1 MKHRVFRNILPWLLA
16 LLCLCVVVSC
26 GDVTEGTDTLAE
38 SSSDEESSS
47 LPGEESQDTATVA
60 VGETDAASGDP
71 STAESATDPTTDP
84 TTEPTTDPAT
94 EPTTEPASET
104 ETQAPE
110 TEGQSI
116 SFAVISD
123 VHLGKTNL
131 PIDPAD
137 KFAAALDTINRILGT
152 PDALVVAG
160 DMTDLGKD
168 EQYEQFNAIL
178 GEHLKEGTA
187 LCAVMGN
194 HEYFRDGVVRFG
206 GESRKFLN
214 QCYTAYEKA
223 VGERNTDTVVGGMHI
238 IGISP
243 TNSAAD
249 YTSATEYL
257 CEHVRAAAEEDP
269 TMPIIVVTHEGFSGQ
284 YGSGG
289 GTYAAE
295 LTRLLREYPQI
306 ISFSGH
312 NHYALNDPRMIQ
324 QSTYTAIQTST
335 VGADFWNAADGST
348 QPEGREVASQG
359 LLVTVSPERVVTVT
373 RYDFTNDCEI
383 STPWVID
390 IPAVIESGKNF
401 VYTNNR
407 VGKAAAPSFATGAT
421 VTVSD
426 ITSYTATL
434 TFPAATLT
442 DTVSDGCITG
452 YRVEVTNVED
462 GAVYFSQTLPG
473 DFHMGVAAATS
484 FTVDL
489 TGLAHGQEYTVS
501 VVAES
506 VWGKHSTAI
515 KGSFTTPIDENAP
528 PEQLPDALFH
538 VDYTA
543 GSAQDT
549 VKGLI
554 PEVFGTPSLDG
565 GMAVLNKESVYS
577 YGLTA
582 EQYAAMPNCMALE
595 TVIYIDPDQTYPW
608 GYVTLIGNAEGAG
621 FDLEATVDGKLQFSV
636 YIGGGWQSVYTS
648 TPVGQWVHIIGS
660 YDGHNLRLYVNGQ
673 LAASVP
679 CTGSIKHV
687 AEAHRKLMVGAD
699 VNGDAVPQCSA
710 NIKTTCVTLYAGG
723 ISASAARSMFA
734 EAKLPE

>member
-1 MKHRVFRNILPWLLA
+1 MKHRVFRFILPWLLT
-16 LLCLCVVVSC
+16 LLCLCVAVSC
-26 GDVTEGTDTLAE
+26 GDKTEGTD
-38 SSSDEESSS
+38 SSTDGTATEDISSPEESSS
-47 LPGEESQDTATVA
+47 SEESASLPSGEPQDTATA
-60 VGETDAASGDP
+60 ATGES
-71 STAESATDPTTDP
+71 
-84 TTEPTTDPAT
+84 DPAT
-94 EPTTEPASET
+94 E
-104 ETQAPE
+104 APE

-123 VHLGKTNL
+123 VHLGKSNL
-131 PIDPAD
+131 PTDPAD
-137 KFAAALDTINRILGT
+137 KFAKALGTINRILGT
-152 PDALVVAG
+152 PDALIVAG
-160 DMTDLGKD
+160 DMTDQGKD

-178 GEHLKEGTA
+178 GEHLKDDTV

-206 GESRKFLN
+206 GESKKLLN

-243 TNSAAD
+243 TNSAAN

-269 TMPIIVVTHEGFSGQ
+269 TMPIIVVTHEGFSDQ
-284 YGSGG
+284 YGAGG
-289 GTYAAE
+289 GAYAAE
-295 LTRLLREYPQI
+295 LTSLLREYPQI

-324 QSTYTAIQTST
+324 QSTYTSIQTST
-335 VGADFWNAADGST
+335 VGADFWNAADGTT

-359 LLVTVSPERVVTVT
+359 LFVTVSPARVVTVT

-383 STPWVID
+383 GTPWVID

-407 VGKAAAPSFATGAT
+407 ALQAAAPQFATDAT
-421 VTVSD
+421 VTVSN

-434 TFPAATLT
+434 TFPAATLI

-452 YRVEVTNVED
+452 YRVEVTNVEE
-462 GAVYFSQTLPG
+462 GAVYFTQTLPG

-484 FTVDL
+484 FTVEL

-501 VVAES
+501 VVAEG
-506 VWGKHSTAI
+506 VWGKCSTALT
-515 KGSFTTPIDENAP
+515 GSFATPIDENAP
-528 PEQLPDALFH
+528 PEQLPDTLFR

-543 GSAQDT
+543 GSAKDT
-549 VKGLI
+549 VSGQE
-554 PEVFGTPSLDG
+554 PDVFGTPSLEG
-565 GMAVLNKESVYS
+565 GMALLDKSSVYS
-577 YGLTA
+577 YSLTA
-582 EQYAAMPNCMALE
+582 EQYAAMPDCLALE

-608 GYVTLIGNAEGAG
+608 GYVALIGNAEGAG
-621 FDLEATVDGKLQFSV
+621 FDLEATADKKVKFNV
-636 YIGGGWQSVYTS
+636 YVGGAWREVAMD
-648 TPVGQWVHIIGS
+648 TPVGQWVHLVAS
-660 YDGHNLRLYVNGQ
+660 YDGRNLRLYLNGQ
-673 LAASVP
+673 LAASTP
-679 CTGSIKHV
+679 CSGNIMHV

-699 VNGDAVPQCSA
+699 VNQDAIPQCIA
-710 NIKTTCVTLYAGG
+710 NIKITGVTLYAGG
-723 ISASAARSMFA
+723 ISAAQARTLFA
-734 EAKLPE
+734 EAELPE

>member
-1 MKHRVFRNILPWLLA
+1 MKHRVFRYILPWILV
-16 LLCLCVVVSC
+16 LLCLCVAVSC
-26 GDVTEGTDTLAE
+26 GDTTEGADNSTDTATNGE
-38 SSSDEESSS
+38 TFSSEESSS
-47 LPGEESQDTATVA
+47 PDEIASLPSGEPQDTVTAT
-60 VGETDAASGDP
+60 
-71 STAESATDPTTDP
+71 TAE
-84 TTEPTTDPAT
+84 TDPAT
-94 EPTTEPASET
+94 EAPET
-104 ETQAPE
+104 SAPE

-160 DMTDLGKD
+160 DLTDRGKD
-168 EQYEQFNAIL
+168 EEYEQFNAIL

-223 VGERNTDTVVGGMHI
+223 IGERNIDTVVGGMHI

-243 TNSAAD
+243 INSAAD

-312 NHYALNDPRMIQ
+312 THYALNDPRMIQ
-324 QSTYTAIQTST
+324 QSTYTSIQTST
-335 VGADFWNAADGST
+335 VGADFWNAANGAT

-359 LLVTVSPERVVTVT
+359 LLVTVSPERVVTVM

-462 GAVYFSQTLPG
+462 GAVYFSKTLPG

-489 TGLAHGQEYTVS
+489 TGLEHGQEYTVS

-506 VWGKHSTAI
+506 VWGKHSTAL

-528 PEQLPDALFH
+528 PEQLPEALFH

-549 VKGLI
+549 VNGLI
-554 PEVFGTPSLDG
+554 PEVFGNPSLEG
-565 GMAVLNKESVYS
+565 GMAVLDKESVYS

-582 EQYAAMPNCMALE
+582 EQYAAMSDSIALE
-595 TVIYIDPDQTYPW
+595 AVIYIDPDQTYPW
-608 GYVTLIGNAEGAG
+608 GYVTPIGNAEGAG
-621 FDLEATVDGKLQFSV
+621 FDIETCADGRMRFSV
-636 YIGGGWQSVYTS
+636 YIDGGWQSVYTS

-699 VNGDAVPQCSA
+699 VNGNAVPQCSA
-710 NIKTTCVTLYAGG
+710 NIKITCVTLYAGG
-723 ISASAARSMFA
+723 ISVSAARSMFA